1 MDQAYALYCP
11 VMTDGGLG
19 MNKILVRVIDGGI
32 VRLDETGRLMAIAT
46 GGFKRAAE
54 PLLPVPDV
62 YSLGKATRIPRQNT
76 RKWVMGRD
84 TECVSTAAI
93 PVLNGAVRTVPFR
106 PMGQHDS
113 FACLPHDP
121 VEQSL

>member
-1 MDQAYALYCP
+1 MDKLLIRL
-11 VMTDGGLG
+11 TDE
-19 MNKILVRVIDGGI
+19 GI
-32 VRLDETGRLMAIAT
+32 VRHDETGRLMAIAT

-62 YSLGKATRIPRQNT
+62 YSLGRTTRIPRQKT